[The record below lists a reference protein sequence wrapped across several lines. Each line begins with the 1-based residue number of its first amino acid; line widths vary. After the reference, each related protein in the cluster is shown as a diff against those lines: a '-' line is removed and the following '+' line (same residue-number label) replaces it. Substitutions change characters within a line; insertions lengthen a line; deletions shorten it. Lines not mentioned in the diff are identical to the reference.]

1 MNKNNNNDN
10 NIFRR
15 KNMKKLAIFI
25 LLILFT
31 GCGTKMVKENPT
43 KKVENFLSGYQTL
56 DKDVLKQLDEAV
68 EKETEFSEEQKME
81 YKELMK
87 NHYKN
92 LKYEIKDEVINNDHA
107 TVTVEIEVTDY
118 SKIMTDADAY
128 LSEHQ
133 DEFND
138 ENGNYDISLF
148 TKYRLDKLKQAKDK
162 VKYTLDLTLTK
173 IDNNW
178 VLDTISDVDESKIHG
193 MYIY

>member
-1 MNKNNNNDN
+1 
-10 NIFRR
+10 
-15 KNMKKLAIFI
+15 MKKLTIFI
-25 LLILFT
+25 LLVLFT
-31 GCGTKMVKENPT
+31 GCGTKLTKENPT

-68 EKETEFSEEQKME
+68 DKETEFNEEQKLE

-92 LKYEIKDEVINNDHA
+92 LKYEIKDEVVNGDHA

-118 SKIMTDADAY
+118 SKIMTDADTY

-138 ENGNYDISLF
+138 ESGNYDISLF
-148 TKYRLDKLKQAKDK
+148 TKYRLDKLKEAKEK

-173 IDNNW
+173 IDNKW